1 MKKSLLIFFAFSIS
15 FTFYGQDNSILDSLQ
30 NRLNQPLS
38 AKEIVDTHVQMAF
51 EYSGVDSIKTNSH
64 LGEALKLAKENQY
77 SQGIADAYYVLSRN
91 SMLKGDYSSSEA
103 YLFSLQLL
111 VDSIQYQKGKANV
124 LFGLG
129 WLSYYQGQYQKSLL
143 HHKSSLKLRRSLD
156 NKEDISSSL
165 RGIGITYKLL
175 GDFEQALYFLNQ
187 SLDLETD
194 IHNKSGIAECLNHIG
209 VIKGL
214 QGDYASALNAYYQAL
229 DHQLAINDKSGL
241 SYTYQNIGFV
251 HYRQGDFQKTVDYYE
266 KSLKIRVDIGEVR
279 GVAQIT
285 HYLGEV
291 LHKQK
296 DYQGALAYYFSALEQ
311 KQKLMDRRGEAD
323 GYLNIGRLYA
333 DQDDYQEAIKYQ
345 NKSLKLSRA
354 INSDWG
360 VVNAL
365 IGLGRSHSYLN
376 QNMKAKSY
384 LWEGIK
390 LARKS
395 QLKESIKEAANL
407 LAEVEMKLGH
417 YKDAY
422 EAQVMFQE
430 VSEDLSNE
438 ALTKKIT
445 LLEAEHR
452 FKKVKDS
459 IQFANEKEKFLLDKK
474 ISDQSTAQF
483 VEAAII
489 VVLVIVLGILFS
501 YYRLRTNSNKRLS
514 ILNERVNERNESL
527 RQLNSEKN
535 NLIRIVAHD
544 LKNPLASIIGANQL
558 MDESK
563 MGDDDKELKK
573 LVHNTSS
580 RMSKMI
586 SDILDVEMIEKNAQD
601 IRVKPFDLSTTVNEI
616 SDELSGQAAKK
627 DIEIQKRIGDN
638 LVGLVDERYIF
649 QVIENLLSNAIKFS
663 PPNKKVVVELSKIS
677 NDLVLHVKDEGPGIS
692 GDDKKKLFQKFQRLS
707 ARPTGNESSTG
718 LGLAIVKQIVEKMEG
733 RVWVESELGKGA
745 SFYVALQAA

>member
-1 MKKSLLIFFAFSIS
+1 M
-15 FTFYGQDNSILDSLQ
+15 
-30 NRLNQPLS
+30 
-38 AKEIVDTHVQMAF
+38 
-51 EYSGVDSIKTNSH
+51 
-64 LGEALKLAKENQY
+64 
-77 SQGIADAYYVLSRN
+77 
-91 SMLKGDYSSSEA
+91 
-103 YLFSLQLL
+103 
-111 VDSIQYQKGKANV
+111 
-124 LFGLG
+124 
-129 WLSYYQGQYQKSLL
+129 
-143 HHKSSLKLRRSLD
+143 
-156 NKEDISSSL
+156 